1 MRKDWSGW
9 ALLALSL
16 VLALAVGGGGLYEH
30 VVLIPLWSGDPP
42 GSFAIIQPETG
53 VPQQRFW
60 IPIQAAITVA
70 FGAALAVTWRER
82 AVRRMLL
89 VGVASYVLMRLWSA
103 LYFIPEMLAFQG
115 MRLDNPP
122 SADVLSRVHRWTSL
136 TWWREPLDVLSFLCA
151 MLASIRHVAPT
162 RAFGVDEGRHA
173 A

>member
-1 MRKDWSGW
+1 MRKDLSGW
-9 ALLALSL
+9 SLLALCL
-16 VLALAVGGGGLYEH
+16 ALALAVGGGLYEH
-30 VVLIPLWSGDPP
+30 VVLMPLWSGNPP
-42 GSFAIIQPETG
+42 GSFAIIQPDTG

-60 IPIQAAITVA
+60 IPIHAAITVA
-70 FGAALAVTWRER
+70 FVAALAATWRER
-82 AVRRMLL
+82 AVRQMLL

-115 MRLDNPP
+115 MRLDSPT

-151 MLASIRHVAPT
+151 LLASIRHAAST
-162 RAFGVDEGRHA
+162 RTFVVNEGRDA